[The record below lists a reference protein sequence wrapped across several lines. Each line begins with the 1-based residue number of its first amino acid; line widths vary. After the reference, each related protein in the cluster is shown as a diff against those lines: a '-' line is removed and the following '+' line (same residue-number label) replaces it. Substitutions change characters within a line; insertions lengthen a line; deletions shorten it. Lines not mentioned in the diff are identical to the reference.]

1 MSDPHRYGRLLDI
14 LKTIE
19 HDLRE
24 DGRQTDADEV
34 YRASRFASGSPS
46 EFLGES
52 RIALERLLEV
62 GFPLQPTTE
71 ALAREGIEGITKGFR
86 AVGGE

>member
-1 MSDPHRYGRLLDI
+1 MTDPHGYGRLLEI
-14 LKTIE
+14 LKAIE

-24 DGRQTDADEV
+24 DGRGTDADEV

-52 RIALERLLEV
+52 RIALERLLDA
-62 GFPLQPTTE
+62 GPPLQPTIE
-71 ALAREGIEGITKGFR
+71 VLAREAVEGITKGFR